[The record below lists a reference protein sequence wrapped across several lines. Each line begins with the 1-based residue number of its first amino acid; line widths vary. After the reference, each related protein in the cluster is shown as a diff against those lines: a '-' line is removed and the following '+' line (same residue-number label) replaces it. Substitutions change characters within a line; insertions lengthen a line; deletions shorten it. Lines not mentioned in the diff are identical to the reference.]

1 VSSALPPPPQAAMA
15 RQDKAQTPVARC
27 RSEGVDWIMEKDAV
41 SEGGGTLSETGSEDM
56 TKI

>member
-1 VSSALPPPPQAAMA
+1 MA
-15 RQDKAQTPVARC
+15 RQDKAQTPAARR

-56 TKI
+56 TDI